1 MDGFGGPS
9 PTKGHRRR
17 GSSSS
22 QRDFSPRNELMGLT
36 GRRPSIGSSSG
47 GGGSYH
53 APPSPVGMRGAGNFP
68 VPPNDLRTAFSGSSD
83 GNGVGNNN
91 IGGGGE
97 AVYLT
102 KKHKGRSPR
111 KMHMR
116 QRSAQLFMEDVK
128 GQEQI
133 PACRDILFLMI
144 FFFHLLGI
152 VYLGNKY
159 GYEAE
164 RYHNDTN
171 GDVTIFYSNI
181 LYMVCICGAV
191 AVAISACTLFL
202 FMAIAK
208 RIVQVA
214 LIVAITL
221 SFAWGTV
228 GVGFSPSILVPAIGF
243 VALLLTVAY
252 TFIVWDRTPFVAAN
266 LDTALHGIRANLG
279 LVLVAFFFQA
289 LSLLWSVYFVFVL
302 VGVYDSILVGD
313 ITFEGVD
320 MEKAKIAIFTG
331 LGLSYYWTIHV
342 LMVSS
347 LFASL

>member
-1 MDGFGGPS
+1 
-9 PTKGHRRR
+9 
-17 GSSSS
+17 
-22 QRDFSPRNELMGLT
+22 
-36 GRRPSIGSSSG
+36 
-47 GGGSYH
+47 
-53 APPSPVGMRGAGNFP
+53 
-68 VPPNDLRTAFSGSSD
+68 
-83 GNGVGNNN
+83 
-91 IGGGGE
+91 
-97 AVYLT
+97 
-102 KKHKGRSPR
+102 
-111 KMHMR
+111 MHMR
-116 QRSAQLFMEDVK
+116 QQSAQLFMENVK

-133 PACRDILFLMI
+133 PACRDILFLML
-144 FFFHLLGI
+144 FVFHLLGI
-152 VYLGNKY
+152 VYLGNAY

-164 RYHNDTN
+164 RYHNDAD

-181 LYMVCICGAV
+181 LYMVCLCGAV
-191 AVAISACTLFL
+191 AVAISACMLFL

-252 TFIVWDRTPFVAAN
+252 TFIVWDRIPFVAAN

-279 LVLVAFFFQA
+279 LVLVAFCFQA
-289 LSLLWSVYFVFVL
+289 LSLLWSVYFGFVL

-313 ITFEGVD
+313 IEFESVD
-320 MEKAKIAIFTG
+320 VENAKVVIYIG

-342 LMVSS
+342 LMVRSS
-347 LFASL
+347 FRLLATVVYFFLGSLVLFCGFRILFRPLSLD